1 MNNLPLQ
8 PLVWDWSYGDGGKT
22 NAVCRAKSPSHEYII
37 RMEAGGDCY
46 VDYRKFDNDEDS
58 DNRKDEP
65 PVFDSVSAAQEWAQF
80 THYPSKMQPYV
91 VSSQVWIS
99 VDDRLP
105 ESKELLTDKD
115 KCVVLTECGKV
126 WTGFYNMHI
135 KPDEWYLHGWTQK
148 EGWHPFK
155 IVAWMLASDLSKQGE

>member
-37 RMEAGGDCY
+37 RLEAGGDCY

-58 DNRKDEP
+58 VNRKDEP
-65 PVFDSVSAAQEWAQF
+65 PVFDSIKAAQEWAQF

-91 VSSQVWIS
+91 VPSPTWIS
-99 VDDRLP
+99 VSKQLP
-105 ESKELLTDKD
+105 EKHTTVLVVYHAHFDDEEVTEFDVCTAFFDGETFDPKD
-115 KCVVLTECGKV
+115 QLFYMKRNTTVVR
-126 WTGFYNMHI
+126 
-135 KPDEWYLHGWTQK
+135 
-148 EGWHPFK
+148 
-155 IVAWMLASDLSKQGE
+155 WMPIPEFKQGE

>member
-1 MNNLPLQ
+1 MSNLPLK

-37 RMEAGGDCY
+37 RIEAGGDCY

-65 PVFDSVSAAQEWAQF
+65 PVFDSIKAAQDWVQY

-91 VSSQVWIS
+91 KPSPTWIDVSEQLPQVD
-99 VDDRLP
+99 VDTQFICAYDSAIDTF
-105 ESKELLTDKD
+105 SKVSWFNADIGEFNYQHED
-115 KCVVLTECGKV
+115 VL
-126 WTGFYNMHI
+126 
-135 KPDEWYLHGWTQK
+135 
-148 EGWHPFK
+148 
-155 IVAWMLASDLSKQGE
+155 AWMPIPEFSTTQNLHKGE